1 MSRRVT
7 QIALAACV
15 LAAGLV
21 LAAPASARTIRLGW
35 TEKTPAPYY
44 GFIAMTFKV
53 RSVTVT
59 PSGWSVQAEMINRS
73 GKRITFRRATSFFPP
88 RVGFGLRAPRPR
100 VVGRRDFVE
109 LRATTFTPSLPE
121 SLEPGRRWSG
131 RFSGRG
137 RLPRRKPITVT
148 FGVFLVNGTDPFSWE
163 TQRRFRL

>member
-1 MSRRVT
+1 MRR
-7 QIALAACV
+7 IAIAACV
-15 LAAGLV
+15 AGAALL
-21 LAAPASARTIRLGW
+21 LAAPAEARTIRLDW

-44 GFIAMTFKV
+44 GYVAMTFNV

-59 PSGWSVQAEMINRS
+59 ATGWSVQAEIINRS
-73 GKRITFRRATSFFPP
+73 GKRITFRRATSYFPP
-88 RVGFGLRAPRPR
+88 RVGFGLRVPRPR

-109 LRATTFTPSLPE
+109 LRATTFTPALPE
-121 SLEPGRRWSG
+121 SLDPGRRWSG

-137 RLPRRKPITVT
+137 ALPRRKPITVT